1 MNIEFINVMPA
12 PLMDLTHSKESLWG
26 NLVVFDSK
34 ERSLLNASS
43 GKGKTTF
50 THCLMGLRTDYSGQI
65 ILDGKNIKSLD
76 VSEWVEIRRKKIAVV
91 YQDLQL
97 FPQLTVEENLR
108 MKAELTGEFDAEYAL
123 KNLEYLGLAE
133 KWNQKCGL
141 LSLGQQQ
148 RVAIIRALLQPFECI
163 VMDEPFSHLDKENA
177 GKCMT
182 LIEERCKLQNAGFI
196 LTTLDANKEI
206 TFEKEIKL

>member
-65 ILDGKNIKSLD
+65 LLDGKNIKSLD
-76 VSEWVEIRRKKIAVV
+76 VSEWVEIRRKKIAARRV
-91 YQDLQL
+91 
-97 FPQLTVEENLR
+97 
-108 MKAELTGEFDAEYAL
+108 
-123 KNLEYLGLAE
+123 GL
-133 KWNQKCGL
+133 
-141 LSLGQQQ
+141 
-148 RVAIIRALLQPFECI
+148 P
-163 VMDEPFSHLDKENA
+163 
-177 GKCMT
+177 
-182 LIEERCKLQNAGFI
+182 
-196 LTTLDANKEI
+196 
-206 TFEKEIKL
+206 